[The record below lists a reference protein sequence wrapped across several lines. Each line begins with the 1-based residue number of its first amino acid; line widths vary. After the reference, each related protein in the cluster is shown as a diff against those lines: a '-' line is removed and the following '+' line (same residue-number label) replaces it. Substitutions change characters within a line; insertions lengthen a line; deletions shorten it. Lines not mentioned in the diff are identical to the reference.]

1 MASSLMCI
9 LNGRAYKNINLKM
22 FKMLILFHIP
32 NFFYSI
38 ERFYKIIQP
47 WCYSAKNRLLK
58 AGKDWI
64 LPTNKLQIMV
74 AKIKTYI
81 TSLKTFAHDMINIY
95 Y

>member
-1 MASSLMCI
+1 MESSLMCI
-9 LNGRAYKNINLKM
+9 LNGGAYKNINLEM

-32 NFFYSI
+32 DFFESI

-64 LPTNKLQIMV
+64 LPTYKLQITE

-81 TSLKTFAHDMINIY
+81 TSLKTFPHDMINVCY
-95 Y
+95 